1 MDIPILQK
9 ERLESFHKDLETR
22 FKKSVEELR
31 SDLRFSAIFIM
42 HGVVY
47 SDLTI

>member
-1 MDIPILQK
+1 MF
-9 ERLESFHKDLETR
+9 RNDLTSR
-22 FKKSVEELR
+22 FKMTIEKLKSELH
-31 SDLRFSAIFIM
+31 FSAIFIM